1 MATTCTPSVGLAQ
14 TVGKGCGENAYKCYQ
29 CKKCTT
35 GCPVAGYAG
44 MHPAQIMRA
53 MQLGQLD
60 MVFDDKFIWL
70 CTGCETCT
78 TRCPQ
83 GIDIAAIMDELKI
96 IARRDGRIPAD
107 TPSAAMLKLNYD
119 SFVRWGRM
127 WEVELITL
135 DVLKRPMSA
144 KSWLAL
150 GPKMMLKGKI
160 NPTLKRGDTVAM
172 KRMVATAES
181 ITRTRQNAYEAAAAN
196 AAQAKDAP
204 AAKAKPAPKSGG
216 AS

>member
-1 MATTCTPSVGLAQ
+1 MTTVSATLERLVRAGSSV
-14 TVGKGCGENAYKCYQ
+14 NANKCYQ
-29 CKKCTT
+29 CKKCTA

-53 MQLGQLD
+53 VQLGQVD
-60 MVFDDKFIWL
+60 MVFDDRFIWL

-96 IARRDGRIPAD
+96 IARAEGKVHPEA
-107 TPSAAMLKLNYD
+107 PSAAMLKLNYD

-135 DVLKRPMSA
+135 DVLKRPSSA
-144 KSWLAL
+144 KNWFTL
-150 GPKMMLKGKI
+150 GPRMLLKGKV
-160 NPTLKRGDTVAM
+160 NPTLKRGDTQAM
-172 KRMVATAES
+172 KRMVRAAES
-181 ITRTRQNAYEAAAAN
+181 ITRARESAGA
-196 AAQAKDAP
+196 
-204 AAKAKPAPKSGG
+204 GG

>member
-53 MQLGQLD
+53 VQLGQLD
-60 MVFDDKFIWL
+60 MVFDDRFIWL

-96 IARRDGRIPAD
+96 IARRDDRIPAN

-127 WEVELITL
+127 WEVELIAR
-135 DVLKRPMSA
+135 DVLKRPKSVT
-144 KSWLAL
+144 SWLSL

-160 NPTLKRGDTVAM
+160 NPTIKRGDTLAM
-172 KRMVATAES
+172 KRMVQTAES
-181 ITRTRQNAYEAAAAN
+181 ITRAKMVRQADAADAAP
-196 AAQAKDAP
+196 DASP
-204 AAKAKPAPKSGG
+204 AGAGG
-216 AS
+216 ES

>member
-1 MATTCTPSVGLAQ
+1 MTTTCTPSGVLATKVGH
-14 TVGKGCGENAYKCYQ
+14 GCAENPYLCYQ
-29 CKKCTT
+29 CKKCTA

-53 MQLGQLD
+53 VQLGQYD

-83 GIDIAAIMDELKI
+83 GIDIAAVIDELKI
-96 IARRDGRIPAD
+96 IARAEGKVHPEA
-107 TPSAAMLKLNYD
+107 PSAVMLKRNYD
-119 SFVRWGRM
+119 SFARWGRM
-127 WEVELITL
+127 WEIELIAL
-135 DVLKRPMSA
+135 DVLRRPKSA
-144 KSWLAL
+144 LQWLSL
-150 GPKMMLKGKI
+150 GPKMLLKNKI

-172 KRMVATAES
+172 HRMVKTAES
-181 ITRTRQNAYEAAAAN
+181 ITTARQNRSSTASP
-196 AAQAKDAP
+196 DAP
-204 AAKAKPAPKSGG
+204 ADTGG